1 MGAAE
6 RWTRKLTQFSKR
18 EIEMLEQKAREE
30 HKEAEQARSVVGDV
44 YIQKKFHENRPTV
57 QSKKNK

>member
-1 MGAAE
+1 MEAAE
-6 RWTRKLTQFSKR
+6 RWTRKLTQHNKR

-44 YIQKKFHENRPTV
+44 YIQKKFQENRATV
-57 QSKKNK
+57 QPKKSK

>member
-1 MGAAE
+1 MEAAE
-6 RWTRKLTQFSKR
+6 RWTRKLTHHNKR

-44 YIQKKFHENRPTV
+44 YIQKKFQENRATV
-57 QSKKNK
+57 QPKKSK